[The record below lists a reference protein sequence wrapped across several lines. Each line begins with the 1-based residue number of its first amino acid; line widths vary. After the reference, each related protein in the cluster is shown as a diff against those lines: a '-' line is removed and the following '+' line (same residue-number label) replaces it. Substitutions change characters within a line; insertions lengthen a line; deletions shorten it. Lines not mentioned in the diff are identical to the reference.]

1 VLAAVKL
8 HAQRGIAATS
18 MKDIATQ
25 ARVGVGTVYLHFPR
39 YEELL
44 IACGGHLATVTQ
56 PPASTI
62 FEGVEGT
69 DRRLQILVR
78 EVFRWYQRYPQYERA
93 RSDQDKFP
101 MMAEAVKR
109 REQYRYD
116 LVAEALQPKRYDRSV
131 VDTVGALTD
140 FAVYRALTGTGL
152 AADEA
157 ATRVSDVVLGWLQS
171 RKQVLGTT
179 GLRAQPGRRTRSH

>member
-8 HAQRGIAATS
+8 HADQGIAATS

-25 ARVGVGTVYLHFPR
+25 ARVGVGTVYMHFPR

-44 IACGGHLATVTQ
+44 MACGGHLQVVTH

-62 FEGVEGT
+62 FDGVE
-69 DRRLQILVR
+69 DPRRRLEIVVR

-101 MMAEAVKR
+101 MMAEGVKR
-109 REQYRYD
+109 REQFRYD
-116 LVAEALQPKRYDRSV
+116 LIAAALQRKPHDRSV
-131 VDTVGALTD
+131 VDTIGALTD
-140 FAVYRALTGTGL
+140 FAVYRALKEAGISTDV
-152 AADEA
+152 AAK
-157 ATRVSDVVLGWLQS
+157 RVSEVVSTWVGS
-171 RKQVLGTT
+171 RQRRGQPKQ
-179 GLRAQPGRRTRSH
+179 GLTVFG